1 MPSRK
6 SASMLSKA
14 EIKDIRSLHDAK
26 GRSSQQRFI
35 AEGIKLTGEMLG
47 AFPCELLL
55 ADEETA
61 RSISRQLDKLPQALR
76 PKRIEVVPESFDWGR
91 VSSQRQPQPLLGV
104 FALPQEDE
112 GSPIASGVS
121 LLLDR
126 IQDPGNLGTIIR
138 TADWFGIEHLY
149 LAPGTADPFAPKV
162 VQATMGALGRINL
175 HYVDLCE
182 ALAKLPVETPIYG
195 TFLDGSN
202 IYEQTLETKGLI
214 IMGNEGQGIH
224 PDLEPFI
231 DRRLTIPPYPLE
243 QAHTESLNVA
253 IATALILGELRRRH

>member
-1 MPSRK
+1 
-6 SASMLSKA
+6 MLSKA

-61 RSISRQLDKLPQALR
+61 RSIVWQLDKLPQALR

-112 GSPIASGVS
+112 GSPIAWASVCS
-121 LLLDR
+121 LIASK
-126 IQDPGNLGTIIR
+126 IQGTSVRSSARR
-138 TADWFGIEHLY
+138 TG
-149 LAPGTADPFAPKV
+149 LASSTSTSLQAP
-162 VQATMGALGRINL
+162 
-175 HYVDLCE
+175 
-182 ALAKLPVETPIYG
+182 PIP
-195 TFLDGSN
+195 S
-202 IYEQTLETKGLI
+202 
-214 IMGNEGQGIH
+214 H
-224 PDLEPFI
+224 
-231 DRRLTIPPYPLE
+231 RRSCKPRW
-243 QAHTESLNVA
+243 AHSPA
-253 IATALILGELRRRH
+253 SRSIA

>member
-61 RSISRQLDKLPQALR
+61 RGFARQLDKLPQALR
-76 PKRIEVVPESFDWGR
+76 PKRLEVVSESFDWGR

-138 TADWFGIEHLY
+138 TADWFGIKHLY
-149 LAPGTADPFAPKV
+149 LALGTADPFAPKV
-162 VQATMGALGRINL
+162 V
-175 HYVDLCE
+175 
-182 ALAKLPVETPIYG
+182 
-195 TFLDGSN
+195 
-202 IYEQTLETKGLI
+202 
-214 IMGNEGQGIH
+214 
-224 PDLEPFI
+224 
-231 DRRLTIPPYPLE
+231 
-243 QAHTESLNVA
+243 
-253 IATALILGELRRRH
+253 

>member
-61 RSISRQLDKLPQALR
+61 HGIAQQLDKLPQALR

-91 VSSQRQPQPLLGV
+91 ISSQRQPQPLLGV

-126 IQDPGNLGTIIR
+126 IQDPGNL
-138 TADWFGIEHLY
+138 
-149 LAPGTADPFAPKV
+149 
-162 VQATMGALGRINL
+162 QAQ
-175 HYVDLCE
+175 
-182 ALAKLPVETPIYG
+182 PIP
-195 TFLDGSN
+195 S
-202 IYEQTLETKGLI
+202 
-214 IMGNEGQGIH
+214 
-224 PDLEPFI
+224 
-231 DRRLTIPPYPLE
+231 
-243 QAHTESLNVA
+243 
-253 IATALILGELRRRH
+253 LRRSCKLRWVHSPASRSIV

>member
-61 RSISRQLDKLPQALR
+61 RDIGRQLDKLPQALR

-149 LAPGTADPFAPKV
+149 LAPGSADPFAPKV
-162 VQATMGALGRINL
+162 VQATMGALTRVKVHRL
-175 HYVDLCE
+175 SDTV
-182 ALAKLPVETPIYG
+182 
-195 TFLDGSN
+195 TFL
-202 IYEQTLETKGLI
+202 KGFS
-214 IMGNEGQGIH
+214 GPRFAPKEGA
-224 PDLEPFI
+224 E
-231 DRRLTIPPYPLE
+231 
-243 QAHTESLNVA
+243 A
-253 IATALILGELRRRH
+253 

>member
-61 RSISRQLDKLPQALR
+61 RGIARQLDKLPQALR

-91 VSSQRQPQPLLGV
+91 ISSQRQPQPLLGV
-104 FALPQEDE
+104 FTLPQEDE
-112 GSPIASGVS
+112 GSPIASGAASSSIASKTQGTSVRSSARRTGSASSTSTSLQAPPIPSHRRSCKLRWAHSPVS
-121 LLLDR
+121 R
-126 IQDPGNLGTIIR
+126 
-138 TADWFGIEHLY
+138 
-149 LAPGTADPFAPKV
+149 
-162 VQATMGALGRINL
+162 
-175 HYVDLCE
+175 
-182 ALAKLPVETPIYG
+182 
-195 TFLDGSN
+195 S
-202 IYEQTLETKGLI
+202 
-214 IMGNEGQGIH
+214 
-224 PDLEPFI
+224 
-231 DRRLTIPPYPLE
+231 
-243 QAHTESLNVA
+243 
-253 IATALILGELRRRH
+253 IA

>member
-61 RSISRQLDKLPQALR
+61 RGIARQLDKLPQALR
-76 PKRIEVVPESFDWGR
+76 PKRIEVVPKSFDWGR

-112 GSPIASGVS
+112 GSPITSGVS

-126 IQDPGNLGTIIR
+126 IQDPGNMLATIVAFNEATDAQVARDVAMQIAAMAPVGI
-138 TADWFGIEHLY
+138 TEEDVPADVKERELN
-149 LAPGTADPFAPKV
+149 LAREKAREAGKPENLVDHIA
-162 VQATMGALGRINL
+162 QGALKKYYKENTL
-175 HYVDLCE
+175 
-182 ALAKLPVETPIYG
+182 
-195 TFLDGSN
+195 LDQLFVKDN
-202 IYEQTLETKGLI
+202 K
-214 IMGNEGQGIH
+214 
-224 PDLEPFI
+224 
-231 DRRLTIPPYPLE
+231 LTIAQYL
-243 QAHTESLNVA
+243 QAQSKSLTV
-253 IATALILGELRRRH
+253 TAFKRVTLKAE